1 MIEGCGLC
9 PTVRSGVVAGRW
21 IPDAFDALVRVGGP
35 ASPAPR
41 FRRSPPREPTVNV
54 REPLPSA
61 AAGPGAPVLIVNA
74 EPMPG
79 R

>member
-35 ASPAPR
+35 ASPAPV
-41 FRRSPPREPTVNV
+41 FPTFATAGAHRE
-54 REPLPSA
+54 RA
-61 AAGPGAPVLIVNA
+61 
-74 EPMPG
+74 
-79 R
+79 